1 MSLLWA
7 LATSRIGLLVLAF
20 AGIIIFYEGVP
31 IGPLRL
37 IPFVGP
43 LLENVTDG
51 RVDRE
56 RKRALEGFVLQS
68 ELDAERAK
76 AAKADGLR
84 QAAEHALYSYTRQA
98 ADEFA
103 ADDLYTERLEARIAD
118 NEKLLAARGRSCVL
132 DSVDVDWLRQNT
144 RGKAAGRR

>member
-1 MSLLWA
+1 MTLLWT

-31 IGPLRL
+31 IGPLGM

-56 RKRALEGFVLQS
+56 RKRALEGYVLRS
-68 ELDAERAK
+68 ELDAEKAK
-76 AAKADGLR
+76 AAKEAGRRL
-84 QAAEHALYSYTRQA
+84 AAEHALAAYTRRV
-98 ADEFA
+98 ADELA
-103 ADDLYTERLEARIAD
+103 EDALQQERLEQEIAD
-118 NEKLLAARGRSCVL
+118 NEKLLAARGRACVL
-132 DSVDVDWLRQNT
+132 DDADIDFLRKP
-144 RGKAAGRR
+144 RGKTKGRR